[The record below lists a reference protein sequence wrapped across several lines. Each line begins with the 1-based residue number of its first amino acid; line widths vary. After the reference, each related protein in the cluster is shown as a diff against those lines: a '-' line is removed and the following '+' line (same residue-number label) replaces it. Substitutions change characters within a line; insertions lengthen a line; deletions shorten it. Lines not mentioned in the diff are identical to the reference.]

1 MSESICRSNVL
12 SNEQL
17 VVNIFTYL
25 QPFEVYNVTECCK
38 LWYHAIDLYGHVI
51 WSNHIKNLWKE
62 TTTNNP
68 YFNSR
73 AGDMNY
79 FNDEM
84 FKIITVMD
92 RLRDIDT
99 TRLQVIIS
107 KYQLTPCSSNY
118 CVNVLGPDECIRRI
132 VFAIITFYKKLDQSS
147 EREQQIQLYHVRV
160 SRYLPL
166 WIYRMNPYKA
176 TYIHSVVETRSRDIY
191 KSELIK
197 IEWLFEF
204 KDFYVNEL
212 RDYSMIAT
220 FSEDFR
226 CSLKRTD
233 NALSSSTQSSHIA
246 FMLHDMEYPYRVIY
260 IHAFN
265 RMKHHYRLQYYHS
278 SY

>member
-1 MSESICRSNVL
+1 MSESYVICRSNVL
-12 SNEQL
+12 CNEQL
-17 VVNIFTYL
+17 AVNIFTYL
-25 QPFEVYNVTECCK
+25 QPFEICNVTECCK

-51 WSNHIKNLWKE
+51 WSNHIKNIWKE
-62 TTTNNP
+62 TTMNNP

-79 FNDEM
+79 FNDDL

-92 RLRDIDT
+92 RLRDIDI

-107 KYQLTPCSSNY
+107 KYQLTPCSSDY

-132 VFAIITFYKKLDQSS
+132 VLAIITFNKKLDQSS
-147 EREQQIQLYHVRV
+147 EREQQIQLYHVRA

-176 TYIHSVVETRSRDIY
+176 TYIHSIVEIRSRDIY
-191 KSELIK
+191 KSELIQ

-204 KDFYVNEL
+204 KDFYMNEL

-220 FSEDFR
+220 FSDDYR

-233 NALSSSTQSSHIA
+233 NALSTSTQSSQIA

-260 IHAFN
+260 IY
-265 RMKHHYRLQYYHS
+265 MLS
-278 SY
+278 IV